1 MRGLLV
7 GLSVLALIV
16 TPVIAQGP
24 PFPVF
29 PKKEEPKKAEKA
41 APKKAENGKGGGPPV
56 WAGKEDGGAWRY
68 RYRGPMIKHGGDWYR
83 WDRRDDRYER
93 LRRP

>member
-1 MRGLLV
+1 MQRLLV

-29 PKKEEPKKAEKA
+29 PKKEEPKKT
-41 APKKAENGKGGGPPV
+41 APKKAADNGKGEKKGGPPP
-56 WAGKEDGGAWRY
+56 WAGSGEAWRY
-68 RYRGPMIKHGGDWYR
+68 RYRGPVIKHGGDLYR